1 MKRLLASILL
11 LALATS
17 AFAVVFLRDSVV
29 EVTATTSATATD
41 ISGSQDE
48 WDFVTIHNHGAVRV
62 RITAISDDDDGSDMT
77 NYTTGKIEIPA
88 GGAVQIINEPVQQIK
103 HATESST
110 ADLVI
115 ERGKRFL

>member
-1 MKRLLASILL
+1 MKKLFASTLI

-17 AFAVVFLRDSVV
+17 AFGIVFLRDSVV

-48 WDFVTIHNHGAVRV
+48 WNFVTVHNHGAVRV
-62 RITAISDDDDGSDMT
+62 RITPISADDDGSDMT

-88 GGAVQIINEPVQQIK
+88 GGAVQILNEDVEQIK
-103 HATESST
+103 HATESGT

-115 ERGKRFL
+115 ERGKRIL

>member
-1 MKRLLASILL
+1 MKKLFASILV

-41 ISGSQDE
+41 LAGTQTE
-48 WDFVTIHNHGAVRV
+48 WNFVTVHNHGSVRV
-62 RITAISDDDDGSDMT
+62 RITPISSDDDGSDMT

-88 GGAVQIINEPVQQIK
+88 GGAVELKDETVTQIK

-115 ERGKRFL
+115 ERGKRII